1 MVAPRM
7 FMVSRLMVSR
17 PLGVILTVRS
27 AVFIC
32 GETDAMV
39 PWTIVPVV
47 VGQRQAGAE
56 ASGQKRTILHLNSDR
71 LILALHQKPEVVLAV
86 LRQDR
91 ECALTSDGRQKTHL
105 TSFMLGAVIQ

>member
-39 PWTIVPVV
+39 PWTIVPV
-47 VGQRQAGAE
+47 GTCQ
-56 ASGQKRTILHLNSDR
+56 
-71 LILALHQKPEVVLAV
+71 
-86 LRQDR
+86 
-91 ECALTSDGRQKTHL
+91 
-105 TSFMLGAVIQ
+105 

>member
-7 FMVSRLMVSR
+7 FIVSRLMVSR

-39 PWTIVPVV
+39 PWTIVPAIRV
-47 VGQRQAGAE
+47 
-56 ASGQKRTILHLNSDR
+56 SDK
-71 LILALHQKPEVVLAV
+71 LEDETMKKHAPFFISIVTV
-86 LRQDR
+86 
-91 ECALTSDGRQKTHL
+91 
-105 TSFMLGAVIQ
+105 SFWHFIKNLKWC